1 MPLASE
7 DFLVGDGVM
16 SACEAASFCFF
27 LKKKKNLLEL
37 KKTRKGGP
45 DYYNL
50 NATCFVFVFVFFWL
64 TLLKIKSGYTYFY
77 EI

>member
-27 LKKKKNLLEL
+27 LKKKKKPARVKE
-37 KKTRKGGP
+37 
-45 DYYNL
+45 D
-50 NATCFVFVFVFFWL
+50 
-64 TLLKIKSGYTYFY
+64 
-77 EI
+77 

>member
-7 DFLVGDGVM
+7 DFLVGEGVM
-16 SACEAASFCFF
+16 SACEAASFFLCFF
-27 LKKKKNLLEL
+27 FFKKNLPEL

-45 DYYNL
+45 DCYNL
-50 NATCFVFVFVFFWL
+50 NATSFFFFDTFFNIIWV
-64 TLLKIKSGYTYFY
+64 SFYFY

>member
-16 SACEAASFCFF
+16 SACEAASLFVFF
-27 LKKKKNLLEL
+27 KKKKKPARVKEDQERWSRLLQF
-37 KKTRKGGP
+37 K
-45 DYYNL
+45 
-50 NATCFVFVFVFFWL
+50 CHFFFFL
-64 TLLKIKSGYTYFY
+64 TLFFNIIWVHFYFY

>member
-1 MPLASE
+1 MPLVSE

-16 SACEAASFCFF
+16 SACKAASFCFF
-27 LKKKKNLLEL
+27 LKKKKNLPEL

-50 NATCFVFVFVFFWL
+50 NATSFFFCFCFFFFL
-64 TLLKIKSGYTYFY
+64 VDTF
-77 EI
+77 